1 MLAGSPG
8 PVIPPHSLEFKK
20 IHKYENVG
28 DILWLWQWLAC
39 SALALNGRADS
50 YRWWPGPGQLG
61 QLTRGGGRLVR
72 AGPRTG
78 QAATH
83 ESFTPLGAGELTR
96 ARHKLPRVCAKLTR
110 ACVKLSRA
118 RVKLT
123 KARVKLTKA
132 RVKLTRARV
141 KLQLI

>member
-1 MLAGSPG
+1 M
-8 PVIPPHSLEFKK
+8 
-20 IHKYENVG
+20 
-28 DILWLWQWLAC
+28 WQWLAC

-61 QLTRGGGRLVR
+61 QLGQLTRGGGRLAR

-96 ARHKLPRVCAKLTR
+96 ARHKLTRVC
-110 ACVKLSRA
+110 
-118 RVKLT
+118 VKLT
-123 KARVKLTKA
+123 KARVKLTTEH
-132 RVKLTRARV
+132 LSS
-141 KLQLI
+141 